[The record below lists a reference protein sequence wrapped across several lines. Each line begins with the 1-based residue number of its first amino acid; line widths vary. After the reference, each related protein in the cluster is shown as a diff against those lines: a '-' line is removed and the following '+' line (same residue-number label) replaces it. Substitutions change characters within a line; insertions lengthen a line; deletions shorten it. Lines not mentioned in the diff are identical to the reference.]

1 MLHCVFVGSKIVT
14 LGIDP
19 HKKRAPLREIIA
31 PKIQVCNMVYAVN
44 GIFQITTVNNDNKLL
59 ELFVMPTSNHELLQL
74 KNLGM
79 ASVNILHAIGI
90 NTFADLQRVGAV
102 EAYLRIRSRDI
113 NVSKVMLYALQG
125 ALMNVHWN
133 DLAPDLKAQLV
144 MEAEGKSSTVQR
156 QASA

>member
-1 MLHCVFVGSKIVT
+1 MDHLKT
-14 LGIDP
+14 QQL
-19 HKKRAPLREIIA
+19 
-31 PKIQVCNMVYAVN
+31 
-44 GIFQITTVNNDNKLL
+44 NNDNKPL
-59 ELFVMPTSNHELLQL
+59 ELFVMPTSNQELLQL

-90 NTFADLQRVGAV
+90 NTYADLQKVGAV
-102 EAYLRIRSRDI
+102 EAYRRIRSRDI

-133 DLAPDLKAQLV
+133 DLPPDLKAKLV
-144 MEAEGKSSTVQR
+144 LEAEEKGEAIQ